1 MTPTIVSPAPVTG
14 LCPREV
20 TEVDVRGPL
29 DLAAVPACVREFIP
43 TSRPE
48 ARAARALLPM
58 AFAVEGEWQLAGA
71 LVRPLAKRTV
81 RVEIEAPAAVM
92 TAAGEQARRILS
104 LDTDARGFAAIGRAD
119 PVVGQLQSWF
129 KGVRPVLFHS
139 PYEAACWAIIG
150 NRIGSRQATS
160 IMRDIAK
167 EHGRRM
173 VVGDA
178 MLSAFPAPA
187 LLHGL
192 SGSLRLPERKIARL
206 RAIAEAAYDGE
217 LTTSA
222 LRAMQPVEA
231 LRFLRRLPGIGPYS
245 AELILTRGAGHPDVF
260 PRDEHGV
267 LEEMA
272 LAYGVDPGDVSSL
285 ERIAESWRPFRSWV
299 ALLFR
304 LSREQRA
311 PGERAGPR
319 ASRAGDRGSRG
330 PQEALW

>member
-1 MTPTIVSPAPVTG
+1 MTPTPASITT
-14 LCPREV
+14 LCPPHV
-20 TEVDVRGPL
+20 TDLDVRGPL

-48 ARAARALLPM
+48 ARAARAILPM
-58 AFAVEGEWQLAGA
+58 AFTVEGEWQTAGV
-71 LVRPLAKRTV
+71 LVRPVAKRTI
-81 RVEIEAPAAVM
+81 RIETEAPPTVVAAA
-92 TAAGEQARRILS
+92 TAQARRILS
-104 LDTDARGFAAIGRAD
+104 LDTDARGFAAIGRRD

-129 KGVRPVLFHS
+129 RGVRPVLFHS

-160 IMRDIAK
+160 IMRHIAG
-167 EHGRRM
+167 EHGRRV
-173 VVGDA
+173 VVGDTV
-178 MLSAFPAPA
+178 LSSFPAPA
-187 LLHGL
+187 ELHAL
-192 SGSLRLPERKIARL
+192 SGSLRLPERKVSRL
-206 RAIAEAAYDGE
+206 RAVAEIAHDGE
-217 LTTSA
+217 LTASMLLAMEAEDA
-222 LRAMQPVEA
+222 LRS
-231 LRFLRRLPGIGPYS
+231 LRRLPGIGPFS

-260 PRDEHGV
+260 PRGEHGV

-272 LAYGVDPGDVSSL
+272 LAYGADPDDVSSL
-285 ERIAESWRPFRSWV
+285 ERIAESWQPFRSWA

-319 ASRAGDRGSRG
+319 PVKAVDRGSRG